1 MVWKPFLSI
10 VLLSMEQKMDYKTV
24 CFTNP
29 QERDSEGK
37 YFPYP
42 VYEKTIGL
50 DDFVKEIGHATS
62 LTPTDVRAVLAELVE
77 VFQRYLVRGNKLKIS
92 GIGTFKVSF
101 KGTGKETAEEVNAS
115 SINRESIR
123 ITFVSDSSLKKLIR
137 SDISFKKVTEKNGEK
152 NDSKND
158 KDSATTEN

>member
-1 MVWKPFLSI
+1 MNYK
-10 VLLSMEQKMDYKTV
+10 VL

-77 VFQRYLVRGNKLKIS
+77 VFQRYLARGNKLKIS

-101 KGTGKETAEEVNAS
+101 KGTGKEVNAS

-158 KDSATTEN
+158 KDSAATEN